1 MDIIRGGSVILK
13 VRPDSNDK
21 CTKKVMGENTVS
33 LTARLSSAFSF
44 QVGDYLMFAGE
55 KYTLNILPKV
65 EKASEHQYVYD
76 LVFEGIEY
84 ELRKVHMLFYTANLV
99 YAGGADFSLMG
110 NAELQA
116 RVIVENLNRVQSG
129 WTLGEV
135 INSEAKNLTY
145 SNNNCLEAINR
156 IAEEFGTEFWIGSD
170 KTINI
175 GKRGDILPVTFKYG
189 KNKGLYS
196 IERTNVNSKD
206 IVTRL
211 YPFGSEQNL
220 PKGYRNNSKRLQIE
234 GAYIENNTS
243 LYGIIES
250 SQTFEEIKP
259 ERTGTI
265 TAVNGGDVL
274 EFTDSSMDFDL
285 NEADQNGTLYLIPG
299 TTPKIHF
306 QDGDLAGYEFELAS
320 YNHTSKTFRVK
331 KFTNEIAY
339 DLPNGT
345 LKPRVG
351 DKYIILDIY
360 MPQSYVTDAE
370 ARLLAKAQE
379 SLAQNSVPNV
389 AYKVEADPLFI
400 KKLGIGYK
408 VGDYV
413 HVEDGD
419 IGIDR
424 DIRLVGIDRKLVNTD
439 DYDFEL
445 ADSVEPTLVS
455 QILTSLE
462 RTDIVLQMNRLNDPA
477 RARRNYKVVQEL
489 QNAIYDQDGY
499 FDNGNIKPFSIETS
513 MLSVGSKG
521 QQFYTDCM
529 FQTNYLGNKNSLVVG
544 NGALSHFTIESEIRN
559 WTITGLSETLPDDN
573 LRYIFIKC
581 LKAGSTGQVVLSAN
595 QLAIDDGMY
604 YNFFAGVLS
613 SVIDNARQVSLLF
626 GFTTINGRFIK
637 TGRIQSADGSTYFDL
652 DTSVIAGK
660 ITFIAGSSGYANLTD
675 KPDLSVYSLQADV
688 NALVSNLQSQIDG
701 QIMTWFDNYVPTLS
715 NAPATSWATD
725 AEKDKHLGDLFYNKS
740 TGLGYRFS
748 KTGSVYSWEILKDTD
763 VALALANAAAAQ
775 DTADGK
781 RRVFVAQ
788 PTTPYEIGDLWSQ
801 GTTGDLMKCKVTRLT
816 GSYTAADWE
825 KASKYTDDT
834 TALIALQDADE
845 ALTNAANAQTAA
857 NNANSLLA
865 DIASD
870 SKLTP
875 VEKSSVRA
883 EWDIIAAEKTVNDA
897 QADTFGITTEKT
909 TYGTKFQAL
918 ATYLNNG
925 TTWGSGV
932 PSWIADANLGATT
945 NIVGATFRLTFKEYY
960 DARTALLNAIAVKA
974 KQLAD
979 AAQDTVDNLEI
990 GGRNLVLNSE
1000 SYELNNYSGSF
1011 LTKTQNYSV
1020 SEWSTS
1026 KAVRH
1031 QTTGGTNVR
1040 KALKTLMVSQSST
1053 LYSWGFYFKNLG
1065 SNILTINSNLGGIL
1079 KSINPGEAT
1088 VIKFENITGDGTTG
1102 IQIQVRTSTV
1112 YESTDFALWRVKLE
1126 TGSRCTDWTPAPE
1139 DVEKGILDAQTAATT
1154 AQTGVNALDY
1164 LKTAMQGST
1173 DITGGLLATNV
1184 LLMKTLAGVITAGLS
1199 GLSNDNIAFW
1209 GGGTYQDA
1217 LDAIAKIILR
1227 KDGSGQFAGGKILFT
1242 NDGDLSVGALGIDA
1256 NGNLIIKDSG
1266 SVNRVLLTKNDITT
1280 LSAIESSTQ
1289 NTTVNNAYN
1298 EYTGEGTQTYNLAN
1312 TLTVNNNNSQVT
1324 VVCNLNSSI
1333 TDNTLEGDSEAS
1345 AYIQLLLVN
1354 TVSGAS
1360 IQIDSL
1366 STHRYSSDV
1375 NNSKSVN
1382 KSVVVPAGTYQLRV
1396 SYTHTDYGNCSFA
1409 SYISASTTTVFYDGA
1424 VQRTELGKNGFG
1436 IIGSALNYS
1445 FFGMEGGVFKAV
1457 EKVSSSGVY
1466 DKPGVLASASV
1477 SSTGTST
1484 KKWGAKTGNSTKPSA
1499 GTYTISHTI
1508 GHTDYTVQITPLT
1521 SARVGYI
1528 SAKNS
1533 TSVTIVMTNMS
1544 GTATD
1549 TAFDYLITGNNQA
1562 TT

>member
-1 MDIIRGGSVILK
+1 MDIIRGGSIILK

-33 LTARLSSAFSF
+33 LTARLSPAFSF

-110 NAELQA
+110 DAELQA

-135 INSEAKNLTY
+135 ITSEAKNLTY

-265 TAVNGGDVL
+265 SAVNGSDVL
-274 EFTDSSMDFDL
+274 EFTDSSMNFDI
-285 NEADQNGTLYLIPG
+285 NATDEGGNTTVLIPG

-306 QDGDLAGYEFELAS
+306 QTGDLAGYEFELSS
-320 YNHTSKTFRVK
+320 YNHATKTFKLV
-331 KFTNEIAY
+331 KFTDEIAY

-351 DKYIILDIY
+351 DQYIILDIY
-360 MPQSYVTDAE
+360 MPAAYVTDAE

-389 AYKVEADPLFI
+389 AYGVVADPLFI
-400 KKLGIGYK
+400 KKLGLTYK
-408 VGDYV
+408 PGDYV

-424 DIRLVGIDRKLVNTD
+424 DIRIIGINRKLVNTD

-445 ADSVEPTLVS
+445 ADTVEPSLQT
-455 QILTSLE
+455 QIFTALE
-462 RTDIVLQMNRLNDPA
+462 RTDIILQMNKLNDPA

-499 FDNGNIKPFSIETS
+499 FDSGNIKPFSIDTS

-581 LKAGSTGQVVLSAN
+581 LKVGSTGQVILSAN
-595 QLAIDDGMY
+595 QLPIDDGTY

-637 TGRIQSADGSTYFDL
+637 TGRIQSADGTTYFDL

-675 KPDLSVYSLQADV
+675 KPDLSVYALQNDV
-688 NALVSNLQSQIDG
+688 NSIVSNLQAQIDG
-701 QIMTWFDNYVPTLS
+701 QIMTWFDTYIPTLS
-715 NAPATSWATD
+715 NAPATSWTND
-725 AEKDKHLGDLFYNKS
+725 LEKDKHLGDLFYNKS

-748 KTGSVYSWEILKDTD
+748 KTGSVYSWELLKDTD

-788 PTTPYEIGDLWSQ
+788 PTNSDAYDVGDLWANATY
-801 GTTGDLMKCKVTRLT
+801 GTTYSNELLRCK
-816 GSYTAADWE
+816 TAKAAGAAFDISHWE
-825 KASKYTDDT
+825 KATKYTDDT
-834 TALIALQDADE
+834 AV
-845 ALTNAANAQTAA
+845 
-857 NNANSLLA
+857 NNL
-865 DIASD
+865 
-870 SKLTP
+870 
-875 VEKSSVRA
+875 VV
-883 EWDIIAAEKTVNDA
+883 
-897 QADTFGITTEKT
+897 
-909 TYGTKFQAL
+909 
-918 ATYLNNG
+918 
-925 TTWGSGV
+925 
-932 PSWIADANLGATT
+932 
-945 NIVGATFRLTFKEYY
+945 
-960 DARTALLNAIAVKA
+960 
-974 KQLAD
+974 
-979 AAQDTVDNLEI
+979 
-990 GGRNLVLNSE
+990 GGRNTFIQSQKVINAYNL
-1000 SYELNNYSGSF
+1000 SYYDFNHQDCPYGF
-1011 LTKTQNYSV
+1011 LLAGTVEKTGV
-1020 SEWSTS
+1020 
-1026 KAVRH
+1026 VRI
-1031 QTTGGTNVR
+1031 
-1040 KALKTLMVSQSST
+1040 
-1053 LYSWGFYFKNLG
+1053 
-1065 SNILTINSNLGGIL
+1065 SN
-1079 KSINPGEAT
+1079 
-1088 VIKFENITGDGTTG
+1088 VIKSNGPWTVSFEMRGSQN
-1102 IQIQVRTSTV
+1102 IQVPVTV
-1112 YESTDFALWRVKLE
+1112 DVCDAGNVVFLSNADNTWKRFSLTVNISNYGNGSVYNFVDFSGFEWVYYYIRNIKVEYGNKATDFTK
-1126 TGSRCTDWTPAPE
+1126 APE
-1139 DVEKGILDAQTAATT
+1139 DVDAEIAAYS
-1154 AQTGVNALDY
+1154 Y
-1164 LKTAMQGST
+1164 LKTALQGST
-1173 DITGGLLATNV
+1173 DIQGGLLATNV
-1184 LLMKTLAGVITAGLS
+1184 LLLKNAYNVITGGFS
-1199 GLSNDNIAFW
+1199 GLSSDNIGLW
-1209 GGGTYQDA
+1209 TGGTYA
-1217 LDAIAKIILR
+1217 DAIAALAKIILR
-1227 KDGSGQFAGGKILFT
+1227 KDGSGQLAGGKILFT
-1242 NDGDLSVGALGIDA
+1242 AGGDLTVGVLDIDA
-1256 NGNLIIKDSG
+1256 SGNLIIKDSNG
-1266 SVNRVLLTKNDITT
+1266 VNRALLTKNDIST
-1280 LSAIESSTQ
+1280 LTSIENSTQ
-1289 NTTVNNAYN
+1289 TSTINNSANGY
-1298 EYTGEGTQTYNLAN
+1298 YSQGTQTNVSAN
-1312 TLTVNNNNSQVT
+1312 QIVVNNNNSQVT
-1324 VVCNLNSSI
+1324 ITCTLSSSMS
-1333 TDNTLEGDSEAS
+1333 TSDGSDAS
-1345 AYIQLLLVN
+1345 TYIELRLVN
-1354 TVSGAS
+1354 VATGVATV
-1360 IQIDSL
+1360 IDTL
-1366 STHRYSSDV
+1366 STYMYGSSV

-1382 KSVVVPAGTYQLRV
+1382 KSVVVQAGTYEIR
-1396 SYTHTDYGNCSFA
+1396 SYYSHINYGVDASF
-1409 SYISASTTTVFYDGA
+1409 SSEVSASVTTVLYDGST
-1424 VQRTELGKNGFG
+1424 QRTEIGKNGIG
-1436 IIGSALNYS
+1436 IIGNATNYS
-1445 FFGMEGGVFKAV
+1445 FFGKEGNTFKAV
-1457 EKVSSSGVY
+1457 EKVSSGNVY

-1484 KKWGAKTGNSTKPSA
+1484 KEWGAKTGNSTKPST